1 MGTPQ
6 STDVTRGQQAMIAWY
21 ERIQANLRVPYESIT
36 VPTRFGLTHL
46 IAVGEKGAPPLV
58 LVQGLGGNAM
68 LWEPQLID
76 LSRTHRVFALDV
88 IGQMG
93 KSAATWLPYRDN
105 SFSEWLVDTLN
116 ALGIDQTD
124 LVGLS
129 FGARLVMRFSAFAP
143 QRVRRVALLSPI
155 GITRQRLSI
164 IWRILPI
171 AVDLRKPADET
182 IGDLVH
188 TILDVPGHRLDE
200 VCAEAMY
207 IVFKYYRPV
216 SGFKKTV
223 DGLALFLPLSASEL
237 QRITAPTLLLVGEHE
252 QLCDASAVIARGRRL
267 LSHLVAAE
275 LVPKAGHV
283 MNYDSPEYV
292 NSRLIDFFGSPF
304 SVT

>member
-1 MGTPQ
+1 M
-6 STDVTRGQQAMIAWY
+6 VWY
-21 ERIQANLRVPYESIT
+21 ERIQANLCMPYESIT
-36 VPTRFGLTHL
+36 VPTRFGPTHL
-46 IAVGEKGAPPLV
+46 IAAGEKEAAPLV

-68 LWEPQLID
+68 LWQPQLAD
-76 LSRTHRVFALDV
+76 LSRTHRVYALDV

-93 KSAATWLPYRDN
+93 KSAATWLSYRDD

-124 LVGLS
+124 IVGLS

-155 GITRQRLSI
+155 GITMQRLSI
-164 IWRILPI
+164 IWRILPM
-171 AVDLRKPADET
+171 AVDLRKPSDKT
-182 IGDLVH
+182 ISDLVH

-200 VCAEAMY
+200 TCAEAMH
-207 IVFKYYRPV
+207 IVFKHYRPV
-216 SGFKKTV
+216 TGLKKTV
-223 DGLALFLPLSASEL
+223 DGLALFFPLSASEL
-237 QRITAPTLLLVGEHE
+237 QRISALTLLLVGEHE

-275 LVPKAGHV
+275 LVPNAGHV

-292 NSRLIDFFGSPF
+292 NSRLIDFFQVRSNA
-304 SVT
+304 T